1 VKEETKESCDMDEDE
16 PLPEPKG
23 DIAGKSKNPYEKKS
37 VAAFHSFLGRPSAKA
52 KKSALWALNAIL
64 PTVSQYVKWSKKPI
78 TWDWKD
84 HPELIPMEH
93 YTLVVNP
100 RIDGYD
106 FSKCLMDGGASLNIM
121 YLETLKKMNLLETQ
135 LRHSNVE
142 FHGVV
147 LGRKGNSLGSIKLPV
162 AFGDVNNYRE
172 EMIKFEV
179 VPFKSSYHM
188 IFGRPSY
195 HKFHAR
201 ACYIYNKLKIPG
213 PNGTITIHGN
223 YMKAQECE
231 EVEAAFAESVLN
243 AEELTDL
250 RNKVDPA
257 EISASKKQISDQNPS
272 FKAADET
279 KKVELIDGD
288 SSKTTTIGAAMDPK

>member
-1 VKEETKESCDMDEDE
+1 
-16 PLPEPKG
+16 
-23 DIAGKSKNPYEKKS
+23 
-37 VAAFHSFLGRPSAKA
+37 
-52 KKSALWALNAIL
+52 
-64 PTVSQYVKWSKKPI
+64 
-78 TWDWKD
+78 
-84 HPELIPMEH
+84 
-93 YTLVVNP
+93 
-100 RIDGYD
+100 
-106 FSKCLMDGGASLNIM
+106 MDGGASLNIM

-257 EISASKKQISDQNPS
+257 EISASKKRISD
-272 FKAADET
+272 
-279 KKVELIDGD
+279 
-288 SSKTTTIGAAMDPK
+288 